1 MYVEKQRSYKK
12 IRTLNIDEI
21 DHRIDYFSTVGGLLG
36 LCIGISI
43 VTIIELIWLALD
55 VIRKVFAPVFV
66 VRKKFFEWK

>member
-1 MYVEKQRSYKK
+1 MYEEKRRSYKK
-12 IRTLNIDEI
+12 ICTFNVDEI
-21 DHRIDYFSTVGGLLG
+21 DYRIDYFSTVGGLLG